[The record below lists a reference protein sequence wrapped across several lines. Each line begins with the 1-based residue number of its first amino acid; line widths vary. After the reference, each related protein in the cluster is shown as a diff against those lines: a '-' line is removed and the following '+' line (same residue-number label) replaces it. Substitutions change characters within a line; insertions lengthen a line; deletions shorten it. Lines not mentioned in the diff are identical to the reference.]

1 MCQLWSILEGNSHK
15 KTVVIANHK
24 FQKGSGLQPRVK
36 PATAA
41 AEPQF
46 QLSNFREEKLSIF
59 GILL

>member
-1 MCQLWSILEGNSHK
+1 MGFVAIL
-15 KTVVIANHK
+15 VIVKHK

-46 QLSNFREEKLSIF
+46 QLSNFHEEKLSIS